1 VSRIV
6 FTQGGKIWVA
16 DPNGRHRRFLT
27 RGSSPVISPD
37 GHWVVF
43 QRNCFDTGCLY
54 LVDAAGGAAGILA
67 REVDQPVWAP
77 DSRHLA
83 ALGST
88 PEPFFD
94 DQLVTV
100 DRITGKRYWI
110 AVAPSILGFDFSP
123 DGKRLAFALGRF
135 PGEQSDVYVSV
146 MDGGALRRLTW
157 DDRSSYPVWTPDGKI
172 VFWHREGPLGPFYHD
187 QVWGKHRLWKMLPNG
202 REREVLTARLR
213 PAITDER
220 LGLRAVAWS
229 RDGNTL
235 LAVSPT
241 HNGEYVYVV
250 TVGGSIRSLGD
261 HGYLGYASALD
272 ISRDGRF
279 VLVWDQLDGPDS
291 RRTRVELVPTDGGPI
306 RMIARNV
313 GPPSWSR

>member
-1 VSRIV
+1 MSRIV

-16 DPNGRHRRFLT
+16 DENGHHRRPLV
-27 RGSSPVISPD
+27 RGSSPEISPD
-37 GHWVVF
+37 GHWVAF
-43 QRNCFDTGCLY
+43 QRNCFGHGCLD
-54 LVDAAGGAAGILA
+54 VIDADGGTARTLA
-67 REVDQPVWAP
+67 RNVDQPVWSP

-88 PEPFFD
+88 PEPYFE

-100 DRITGKRYWI
+100 DRATAKRHWI
-110 AVAPSILGFDFSP
+110 AVAPNILGFDFSP
-123 DGKRLAFALGRF
+123 DGRRLAFALGRF
-135 PGEQSDVYVSV
+135 PGEQSDVYVCGR
-146 MDGGALRRLTW
+146 DGGALRRLTW
-157 DDRSSYPVWTPDGKI
+157 DDRSSYPVWTPDDKI
-172 VFWHREGPLGPFYHD
+172 VFSHREGPLGPFYHD
-187 QVWGKHRLWKMLPNG
+187 QVWGKHRIWKMRPDG

-241 HNGEYVYVV
+241 HIGDYVYVV
-250 TVGGSIRSLGD
+250 TAGGSIRSLGD

-279 VLVWDQLDGPDS
+279 VFVWDQLDGPDS
-291 RRTRVELVPTDGGPI
+291 RRTRLELVPTSGGPI
-306 RMIARNV
+306 RVIERNA